1 MGYSPNLSLLEEK
14 YDLFKKDPQSL
25 DPTWRAFFAG
35 VDFGEKSVPS
45 HVGSK
50 EIRIYHLIDAYRT
63 FGHFFANINPIA
75 AEKPKLPYELT
86 FEALGFKEAELPSF
100 FPTLGLLQENEAP
113 LEKIIEVLQE
123 IYCRTIGIEY
133 MHLPWPKCKQ
143 WLQDT
148 IEPHHFRPTFSNEK
162 KKVILGQL
170 IKATSFESFLQTKYV
185 GQKRFSLEGGET
197 LIPILHE
204 IIETTANLGSDEVV
218 IGMAHRGRLNVLTN
232 VLNKSYSMVFSEFE
246 GYYDKETSDETSD
259 VKYHKGFSSNVLT
272 DSGKEVHVSLSANPS
287 HLESVDPVVMG
298 KVFAKQ
304 KMKKD
309 EKKQRVLPIL
319 IHGDASIA
327 GQGVVYETL
336 QLYNLDG
343 YSTGGTIHIIV
354 NNQIG
359 FTTLPKE
366 SRSTFYCT
374 SLAPGF
380 SAPVFHVNAEDPEGC
395 VFATQLACQI
405 RQKYH
410 CDVFIDLNC
419 YRKYGHNES
428 DEPFFTQPI
437 EYKIIKSK
445 KPIKDLY
452 LESLDA
458 SFQKEAQQ
466 IEEEFS
472 SKLHRQLEELKALK
486 KSYPSE
492 AFGGVWQNYRK
503 ATKEDLFQEYTTAV
517 DEKVLRSITE
527 TFCTVPS
534 DFNIHPKVQRLFQ
547 DRLNMLANDKIDWAM
562 AEHLAFASLLNEG
575 RAVRLAGQDV
585 RRGTFSQRHAV
596 WIDQNSGENHFP
608 LKSFKA
614 SFDVID
620 SPLSEFAALGFE
632 YGYSLSDPAALVLWE
647 AQYGDFSNG
656 AQVIIDQYIVSGEL
670 KWSRYSGL
678 CVLLPHGFEG
688 QGPEHSSGRME
699 RFLQLCGAGNI
710 QVVSSTTPA
719 QYFHLLRRQLLR
731 PIRKPLIIFSHKA
744 LLRHPKCIS
753 PLKDFTNGTF
763 QEIIADSN
771 FEAKRVILCNGRV
784 YYDLLEKKPSEIALV
799 RLEELYPLA
808 TDDLANLLLK
818 YKQAKE
824 IFWVQEEPE
833 NMGAWLYLYPTLQKI
848 LPQNTTLKCV
858 ARKRSGVTAVG
869 SHAAHVQEHE
879 ELMKAALGFD
889 G

>member
-1 MGYSPNLSLLEEK
+1 MGYSANIAILEEK
-14 YDLFKKDPQSL
+14 YELFKQDPSKL

-35 VDFGEKSVPS
+35 VAFGQEGIPS
-45 HVGSK
+45 TSGSK
-50 EIRIYHLIDAYRT
+50 EIRIYHLINAYRS
-63 FGHFFANINPIA
+63 FGHFFAKINPIA
-75 AEKPKLPYELT
+75 ITAPKLPYELT
-86 FEALGFKEAELPSF
+86 LDVLGFKDSERNSF
-100 FPTLGLLQENEAP
+100 FPTLGLMQKQEASLQEI
-113 LEKIIEVLQE
+113 LDVLQE
-123 IYCRTIGIEY
+123 IYCRAVGIEY

-148 IEPHHFRPTFSNEK
+148 IEPCRFRPSFSLEK

-170 IKATSFESFLQTKYV
+170 IKASSFENFLQTKYV

-204 IIETTANLGSDEVV
+204 IIETGGSLGANEFV

-232 VLNKSYSMVFSEFE
+232 ILNKSYAMVFSEFE
-246 GYYDKETSDETSD
+246 GYYDPIATDETSD

-272 DSGKEVHVSLSANPS
+272 DNGKEMHVSLSANPS

-298 KVFAKQ
+298 KAFAKQ

-309 EKKQRVLPIL
+309 EKKETVIPIL

-343 YSTGGTIHIIV
+343 YATGGTIHIIV

-374 SLAPGF
+374 SVAPGF

-395 VFATQLACQI
+395 VFVTQLACQI

-437 EYKIIKSK
+437 EYKIIKGK
-445 KPIKDLY
+445 KPIKDIY
-452 LESLDA
+452 LDGLEPE
-458 SFQKEAQQ
+458 FKEMAHQ
-466 IEEEFS
+466 IEEEFNLR
-472 SKLHRQLEELKALK
+472 LHKELEELKAVK

-503 ATKEDLFQEYTTAV
+503 ATRDDLFQAYNTAV
-517 DEKVLRSITE
+517 DEKTLRTVTE
-527 TFCTVPS
+527 KFCLVPQG
-534 DFNIHPKVQRLFQ
+534 FNIHPKVERLFQ
-547 DRLNMLANDKIDWAM
+547 DRLKMLSNDKIDWAM
-562 AEHLAFASLLNEG
+562 AEHLAFATLLNEG
-575 RAVRLAGQDV
+575 SSIRLAGQDV

-596 WIDQNSGENHFP
+596 WVDQKNGDNYFP
-608 LKSFKA
+608 LKQFKGPF
-614 SFDVID
+614 SVID
-620 SPLSEFAALGFE
+620 SPLSEYAALGFE
-632 YGYSLSDPAALVLWE
+632 YGYSLSDPETLVLWE

-656 AQVIIDQYIVSGEL
+656 AQVIIDQYIASGEL

-678 CVLLPHGFEG
+678 CVLLPHGYEG

-699 RFLQLCGAGNI
+699 RYLQLCGSRNI
-710 QVVSSTTPA
+710 QVVMATTPA
-719 QYFHLLRRQLLR
+719 QYFHLLRRQMLR
-731 PIRKPLIIFSHKA
+731 PIRKPLIVFTHKA
-744 LLRHPKCIS
+744 LLRHPQCIS
-753 PLKDFTNGTF
+753 PLKDFTEGTF
-763 QEIIADSN
+763 QEILDDPHKG
-771 FEAKRVILCNGRV
+771 AKRVILCNGRV
-784 YYDLLEKKPSEIALV
+784 YYDLLEKKPKDIAIV

-808 TDDLANLLLK
+808 TETLSTLLLE
-818 YKQAKE
+818 YKEMKE
-824 IFWVQEEPE
+824 VFWVQEEPE
-833 NMGAWLYLYPTLQKI
+833 NMGAWHYLYPTLQKLMPPNI
-848 LPQNTTLKCV
+848 SLKCV

-869 SHAAHVQEHE
+869 SHVAHIQEHE
-879 ELMKAALGFD
+879 ELMKRALET
-889 G
+889 